1 MYRTSS
7 KPASRLH
14 AKPHRGCYGQ
24 KNSPR
29 LSRRGHPKDHQKHK
43 GNDAETQANRSLE
56 ALQVFSSL
64 TTQDLRQDLDIMH
77 PAGRIKE
84 LRVRGFEIHTHWE
97 SYPTVSGKMHRMGRY
112 VYMGKKGEAHE

>member
-1 MYRTSS
+1 MDKKIAPDFR
-7 KPASRLH
+7 AE
-14 AKPHRGCYGQ
+14 AIQ
-24 KNSPR
+24 KIN
-29 LSRRGHPKDHQKHK
+29 QKHK